1 MNDVEQPPL
10 RAPDELAAEL
20 GPADRLLL
28 AVDFDG
34 TLSPIVDRPDDA
46 APVDGAVE
54 ALAAL
59 AARTRVAIVS
69 GRQLD
74 DLWERLGDLPVAW
87 IGGHGAQVQHADGRR
102 DDLIDATVLGPWLD
116 DAEEVVHSALD
127 DTPGWLVER
136 KRSSLAVHHRLA
148 HPDSVDE
155 LLPRVEALLG
165 DRAAG
170 EPGGVVLH
178 GKAVLELRPRGV
190 DKGAALARVLAATPE
205 LVPVAIGDDTTDED
219 AFRCA
224 QEHGGQ
230 GILVADTARPT
241 AAAARLEDPTDVVAL
256 LRALAS

>member
-1 MNDVEQPPL
+1 MNDDTPPL
-10 RAPDELAAEL
+10 RSPEELAAEL
-20 GPADRLLL
+20 GPVERLLV

-34 TLSPIVDRPDDA
+34 TLSPIVDRPQDA
-46 APVDGAVE
+46 VPVDGAVASLQ
-54 ALAAL
+54 ALAT
-59 AARTRVAIVS
+59 RTQVVVVS

-74 DLWERLGDLPVAW
+74 DLHARLGDLPVAW
-87 IGGHGAQVQHADGRR
+87 VGGHGAQLQHADGRR
-102 DDLIDATVLGPWLD
+102 DDLIDEEVLGPWLD
-116 DAEEVVHSALD
+116 DAEHLVHSALD
-127 DTPGWLVER
+127 DAPGWLIER

-148 HPDSVDE
+148 QPDSVDE

-170 EPGGVVLH
+170 DPGGTVLH

-205 LVPVAIGDDTTDED
+205 LVPVAVGDDTTDED

-224 QEHGGQ
+224 HEHGGQ

-241 AAAARLEDPTDVVAL
+241 AAAARLDSPTAVVAL
-256 LRALAS
+256 LRALAR